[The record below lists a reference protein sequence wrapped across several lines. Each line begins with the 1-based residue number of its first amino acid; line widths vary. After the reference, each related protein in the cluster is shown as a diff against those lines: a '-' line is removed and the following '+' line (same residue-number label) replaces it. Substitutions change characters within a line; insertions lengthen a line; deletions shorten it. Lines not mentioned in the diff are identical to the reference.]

1 LVAALNPFA
10 LPAQREIKEVLHS
23 TASIIPLKVERCI
36 TIAALIGNDGGGA
49 KRCFCEHKTIYFEEF
64 HCCVAPCWCREMY
77 RCLWHSSRPLRLR
90 RLRLRHQ
97 YLLIS

>member
-36 TIAALIGNDGGGA
+36 TIAALIGNDGSGA
-49 KRCFCEHKTIYFEEF
+49 K
-64 HCCVAPCWCREMY
+64 
-77 RCLWHSSRPLRLR
+77 
-90 RLRLRHQ
+90 
-97 YLLIS
+97 